1 MTGIFRFFFNWFK
14 IYVFLLKMEITA
26 QQSTLLI
33 FFFSISKKKIE
44 NEMKRVFS
52 SHAIPPFFLSPGCS
66 RGLRGGRGL
75 LGQMTRKNV
84 EEKKH
89 WN

>member
-1 MTGIFRFFFNWFK
+1 LVQNLRFPAKDGNNGAT
-14 IYVFLLKMEITA
+14 INPSYLLFLDFE
-26 QQSTLLI
+26 
-33 FFFSISKKKIE
+33 KKIE

-52 SHAIPPFFLSPGCS
+52 SHAIPPFFLSPSCS

-89 WN
+89 